1 MGTSQGVVVREGG
14 KKWADSWQFWK
25 VEPMRFADG
34 SDVR

>member
-1 MGTSQGVVVREGG
+1 MAEKLVQ
-14 KKWADSWQFWK
+14 KADSWKVWK

>member
-1 MGTSQGVVVREGG
+1 MGTSQHGGREVG
-14 KKWADSWQFWK
+14 KKWADSWKVWK